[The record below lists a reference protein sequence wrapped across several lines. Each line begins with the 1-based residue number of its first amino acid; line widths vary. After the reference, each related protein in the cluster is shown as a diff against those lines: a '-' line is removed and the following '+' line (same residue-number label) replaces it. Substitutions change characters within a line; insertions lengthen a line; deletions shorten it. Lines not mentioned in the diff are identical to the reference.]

1 MTYRRLVMQLRS
13 FVFALALLASGSLFA
28 SVTEEETFSYS
39 LNDGGRFS
47 ISNVN
52 GSVVI
57 TGGTGDNVKIIA
69 TKKADSQKELDKIEI
84 VISASADEIIVETEL
99 GDSDKWYSH
108 SSNSGS
114 VNYEV
119 IVPVNTELDSVETV
133 NGGVNISGVS
143 GKVVAESVNG
153 GVDVSDLEG
162 DASLSTV
169 NGSIEAKFSR
179 LEGSQRVKAETVNG
193 RVTIRLPENADV
205 DVSADTL
212 NGSINGSDFG
222 LKTDK
227 GFVGSDLNGKIGNGS
242 ARLNVDTVNGSIR
255 IRSN

>member
-1 MTYRRLVMQLRS
+1 MQFKS
-13 FVFALALLASGSLFA
+13 FVFALALLASSSLFA
-28 SVTEEETFSYS
+28 SVTEEETFSYN

-57 TGGTGDNVKIIA
+57 TSGTGDNVEIIA
-69 TKKADSQKELDKIEI
+69 TKKADSQKDLDKIEI
-84 VISASADEIIVETEL
+84 EISASADEIIVETEL
-99 GDSDKWYSH
+99 GDSDKWYSRD
-108 SSNSGS
+108 SNSGS

-119 IVPVNTELDSVETV
+119 IVPANTELDSVETV
-133 NGGVNISGVS
+133 NGGVNISGVR

-153 GVDVSDLEG
+153 GIDVSDLGG

-169 NGSIEAKFSR
+169 NGGIEAEFSR

-205 DVSADTL
+205 EVSADTL
-212 NGSINGSDFG
+212 NGSINGRDFG
-222 LKTDK
+222 LETDK
-227 GFVGSDLNGKIGNGS
+227 GFVGSDLNGKIGDGS
-242 ARLNVDTVNGSIR
+242 ARLNIDTVNGSIR